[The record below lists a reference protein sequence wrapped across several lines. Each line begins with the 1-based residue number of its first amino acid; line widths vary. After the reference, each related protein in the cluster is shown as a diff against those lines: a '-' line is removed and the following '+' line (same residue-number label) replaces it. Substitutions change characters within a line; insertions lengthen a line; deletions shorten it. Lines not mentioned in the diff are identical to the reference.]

1 MQTVTDIAKDILRTE
16 GGFVNDPDDPGGP
29 TKWGVTLK
37 TLRRLRHD
45 LTGDGRVDI
54 ADLRKLSPEQAIEIF
69 VQDYFYVPKINKL
82 PNMLHHCVFDMQV
95 NSGAQAITVLQRVL
109 NAFGQSITCDR
120 VIGPKTILAAN
131 AVAQMA
137 PDHLVDAYGI
147 ERSEFYFRLADQ
159 RPKLRKFARTNAG
172 AKGGWIIR
180 AERFIKP
187 KYHLSSADFSK
198 RTAKWLS

>member
-1 MQTVTDIAKDILRTE
+1 
-16 GGFVNDPDDPGGP
+16 
-29 TKWGVTLK
+29 
-37 TLRRLRHD
+37 
-45 LTGDGRVDI
+45 
-54 ADLRKLSPEQAIEIF
+54 
-69 VQDYFYVPKINKL
+69 
-82 PNMLHHCVFDMQV
+82 MLHHRAFDMQV

-109 NAFGQSITCDR
+109 NAFGQSITCDG

-147 ERSEFYFRLADQ
+147 ERREFYFRLADQ

-172 AKGGWIIR
+172 VKGGWIIR